1 MPQED
6 DDVGARPLCSACVGE
21 AYLSEAIATGGE
33 TRTCAYCGT
42 SGPTLLI
49 EEVADHVERA
59 FEEHFVRTADSAD
72 GWQITLMN
80 DRESDYVWERDGEP
94 TAEVIM
100 NAADVP
106 AEAADDIQ
114 EVLSGRH
121 GAWGSDYVGEEDE
134 FDAEAH
140 YEERGASDAAWQA
153 TWSEFET
160 GLKRQA
166 RYFSR
171 EALAILASI
180 FDGLATLQTRDGR
193 DIIVTAGPGQSIAR
207 LFRGRAFQAEA
218 KLHEAMGR
226 PDLHLGPPP
235 MALATPGRMNAL
247 GVSVFY
253 GASEAQ
259 TAVAEVQPPVGA
271 WVLVGQFEIIR
282 PLRLLDLT
290 ALAVVAASGSVFD
303 PSTAERMSRA
313 MFLKSLSARIARP
326 VMPDDEPFDYLATQ
340 VIADYLATDPD
351 LDLDGIIFPSVQTA
365 GTVMNVVL
373 FHKAAGLEPIDLPK
387 GTRIS
392 TRSGRWDDEGFEADF
407 EVLEMTPPPED
418 KVDRL
423 PWPMEFETDEP
434 PERDPALRIVQES
447 LEVHAITAVSYT
459 ADVHTVS
466 RFRFQSYGRDE
477 PF

>member
-1 MPQED
+1 MPGED
-6 DDVGARPLCSACVGE
+6 DEVGARPLCCACVGE
-21 AYLSEAIATGGE
+21 AYLSEAIASVGE
-33 TRTCAYCGT
+33 TRTCAYCDT

-72 GWQITLMN
+72 GWQITLLN
-80 DRESDYVWERDGEP
+80 DRESEYVWEREGEP
-94 TAEVIM
+94 TAQVIM
-100 NAADVP
+100 NAADIP
-106 AEAADDIQ
+106 EEAADDIQ

-121 GAWGSDYVGEEDE
+121 AAVGSDYVGEEDE
-134 FDAEAH
+134 FDAEVH
-140 YEERGASDAAWQA
+140 YEERDASDAAWQV

-180 FDGLATLQTRDGR
+180 FDGLGTLQTRDGR
-193 DIIVTAGPGQSIAR
+193 DIIVTAGPGQPIAR

-253 GASEAQ
+253 GASEARA
-259 TAVAEVQPPVGA
+259 AVAEVQPPVGA

-290 ALAVVAASGSVFD
+290 TLAAVAASGSVFD
-303 PSTAERMSRA
+303 PGTAERMSRA
-313 MFLKSLSARIARP
+313 MFLASLSTRIARP

-340 VIADYLATDPD
+340 AIADYLATDPD

-392 TRSGRWDDEGFEADF
+392 ARSGRWEDEGFEADF

-418 KVDRL
+418 KADRP
-423 PWPMEFETDEP
+423 PWPMDLEIDEP
-434 PERDPALRIVQES
+434 PDRDPALRIVKGS
-447 LEVHAITAVSYT
+447 LQVHAIKAVNYT
-459 ADVHTVS
+459 ADIHTVS
-466 RFRFQSYGRDE
+466 RFRFQSYGPDE

>member
-1 MPQED
+1 MRRR
-6 DDVGARPLCSACVGE
+6 G
-21 AYLSEAIATGGE
+21 LSQLGHRDRGGD
-33 TRTCAYCGT
+33 TRTCAYCDT

-80 DRESDYVWERDGEP
+80 DRESEYVWERDGEP
-94 TAEVIM
+94 TTQVIM
-100 NAADVP
+100 NAADIP
-106 AEAADDIQ
+106 EEAADDIQ

-134 FDAEAH
+134 FDVEAH

-180 FDGLATLQTRDGR
+180 FEGLGTLQTRDGR
-193 DIIVTAGPGQSIAR
+193 DIVVTAGPGQPIAR

-290 ALAVVAASGSVFD
+290 ALAGVAASGSVFD
-303 PSTAERMSRA
+303 PGTAERLSRA
-313 MFLKSLSARIARP
+313 MFLASLSARIARP

-340 VIADYLATDPD
+340 AIADYLATDPD
-351 LDLDGIIFPSVQTA
+351 LDLDGIIFPSVQAA

-392 TRSGRWDDEGFEADF
+392 ARSGRWEDGGFEADF
-407 EVLEMTPPPED
+407 EVLEMTSPRGD
-418 KVDRL
+418 KADRTA
-423 PWPMEFETDEP
+423 WPIEPQTDEP
-434 PERDPALRIVQES
+434 RDRDPALRIVQDS
-447 LEVHAITAVSYT
+447 LEVHMIKAVSYT
-459 ADVHTVS
+459 AEGHKVS
-466 RFRFQSYGRDE
+466 RFRFQPYGPDE
-477 PF
+477 LL

>member
-1 MPQED
+1 MPSED
-6 DDVGARPLCSACVGE
+6 DEVGARPLCSACVGE
-21 AYLSEAIATGGE
+21 AYLSEAIATVGE
-33 TRTCAYCGT
+33 TRTCAYCDT

-49 EEVADHVERA
+49 EELADRVERA
-59 FEEHFVRTADSAD
+59 FEEHFVRTADTPD
-72 GWQITLMN
+72 GWQITLLC
-80 DRESDYVWERDGEP
+80 DRESDYEWEREGEP
-94 TAEVIM
+94 TARVIM
-100 NAADVP
+100 NAADIS
-106 AEAADDIQ
+106 EDAADDIQ

-121 GAWGSDYVGEEDE
+121 AAWGSDYIGEEDE
-134 FDAEAH
+134 FDADAH

-180 FDGLATLQTRDGR
+180 FDGLGTLQTRDGR
-193 DIIVTAGPGQSIAR
+193 NIIVIAGPDQPIAR
-207 LFRGRAFQAEA
+207 LFRGRAFQSEA

-226 PDLHLGPPP
+226 PDLCLGPPP

-253 GASEAQ
+253 SASQAQ

-303 PSTAERMSRA
+303 PGTAERMSRA

-340 VIADYLATDPD
+340 AIADYLATDPD

-365 GTVMNVVL
+365 GTSMNVVL

-392 TRSGRWDDEGFEADF
+392 ARSGRWEDEGFEADF
-407 EVLEMTPPPED
+407 EVLEITPPPEGN
-418 KVDRL
+418 VERL
-423 PWPMEFETDEP
+423 PWSMELGADEP

-466 RFRFQSYGRDE
+466 RFRFQSHGHDE